1 MYVECLVKQKQS
13 GISKFFKGFLIF
25 LTVVFGLLTFIG
37 FVPAL
42 IAAVVTGAGAY
53 FLNLYTDLEYE
64 YLYLDRELI
73 IDKVM
78 AKTKRKRVATY
89 TVDRMEILAP
99 LRSYQLDSYKNRNVK
114 IKDYSIR
121 EELKPDL
128 RYALYYQGGLKVLL
142 NPSPELVKAIRN
154 IAPRKVFME

>member
-13 GISKFFKGFLIF
+13 GASKFFKMFLIF
-25 LTVVFGLLTFIG
+25 IAVVAGMLSLIG
-37 FVPAL
+37 VIVAL
-42 IAAVVTGAGAY
+42 IVAVIAGLGAY

-78 AKTKRKRVATY
+78 AKSKRKRVATY

-99 LRSYQLDSYKNRNVK
+99 LRSYQLDSYRNRNVK
-114 IKDYSIR
+114 IKDYSIK

-128 RYALYYQGGLKVLL
+128 RYALYYQGGEKILL
-142 NPSPELVKAIRN
+142 SPSPELVKAIRN